1 MAGCTSAPPSEL
13 LEKGLDNVSTWQGM
27 ELRIS
32 SPCPMSWDDL
42 VGNDRIRYCDK
53 CKLNVY
59 NLADMNPQEVE
70 AIVRKTEGRLCGQ
83 LYLRGDRTASL
94 RDCPSTA
101 RRVLFKRIVATGS
114 VLFLAL
120 FATLFRGMEGPD
132 RSGLPVWLQ
141 GIADIIDPR
150 PARRPARMVGEICPL
165 PLPPSGTP
173 STPTAT
179 N

>member
-1 MAGCTSAPPSEL
+1 M
-13 LEKGLDNVSTWQGM
+13 D
-27 ELRIS
+27 LRIS

-42 VGNDRIRYCDK
+42 VGNDRIRYCGQ

-59 NLADMNPQEVE
+59 NLAEMEPQEVE
-70 AIVRKTEGRLCGQ
+70 AIVRKTEGRLCGR
-83 LYLRGDRTASL
+83 LYLRGDRTATL

-101 RRVLFKRIVATGS
+101 RRVVLKRVVATAS

-132 RSGLPVWLQ
+132 RSGLPGWLQ
-141 GIADIIDPR
+141 SIVQIIDPK
-150 PARRPARMVGEICPL
+150 PARRSSMMVGEICPL
-165 PLPPSGTP
+165 PLAPKGAPLNP
-173 STPTAT
+173 IPT

>member
-1 MAGCTSAPPSEL
+1 
-13 LEKGLDNVSTWQGM
+13 
-27 ELRIS
+27 
-32 SPCPMSWDDL
+32 MSWDDL
-42 VGNDRIRYCDK
+42 VGDDRIRYCGK
-53 CKLNVY
+53 CKQNVY
-59 NLADMNPQEVE
+59 NLADMKAQEVE

-101 RRVLFKRIVATGS
+101 RRVVLQRIVATAS

-141 GIADIIDPR
+141 DIAEIIDPR
-150 PARRPARMVGEICPL
+150 PVRRSSRVVGEICPL
-165 PLPPSGTP
+165 ALPPTGASSSP
-173 STPTAT
+173 AAT
-179 N
+179 D